1 MVYHRILNIV
11 ACAIQQEYLVVYA
24 LNYVQLFVTPWI
36 VAHLAPQSMG
46 FPRQEYCSGLLFLS
60 LGNLAHPQFND

>member
-1 MVYHRILNIV
+1 MIV
-11 ACAIQQEYLVVYA
+11 SVCVYA
-24 LNYVQLFVTPWI
+24 LNYVQLFVTSWI